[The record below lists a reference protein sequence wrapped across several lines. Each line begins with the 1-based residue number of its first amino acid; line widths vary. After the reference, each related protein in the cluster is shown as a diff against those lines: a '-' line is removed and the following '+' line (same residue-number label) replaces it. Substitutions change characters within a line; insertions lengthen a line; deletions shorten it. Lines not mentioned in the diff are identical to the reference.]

1 MLGQAQVLNDLG
13 LVQQETGDHAA
24 AAASH
29 QQALTLFADLGNRLG
44 QAEALNRLGE
54 LATRTANTPLAR
66 KNHTQALAIA
76 RDLSAAPRKHAPWKD
91 SDNAICRMATP
102 AKPTR
107 TCSRH
112 SRSTSA
118 SAPPARCAFSKRSS
132 TTGGRP
138 PPHSLSQRP
147 SPAKGI
153 TQIAGR
159 PPDP

>member
-76 RDLSAAPRKHAPWKD
+76 RDLSAAPEEARALEGLGQCHLQDGNPRQADAHLQQALTIYQRIGAPGALRVQQKIQHHRRT
-91 SDNAICRMATP
+91 STTP
-102 AKPTR
+102 QPQPAAV
-107 TCSRH
+107 
-112 SRSTSA
+112 TSEGHHTDRG
-118 SAPPARCAFSKRSS
+118 PPA
-132 TTGGRP
+132 
-138 PPHSLSQRP
+138 
-147 SPAKGI
+147 
-153 TQIAGR
+153 
-159 PPDP
+159 